1 VLNTTLN
8 ELTVVIPTYNEE
20 EAIGAVIDEL
30 VEVGVPRDRILVV
43 DGYSTDRTREVASS
57 RGVKVILQE
66 GRGKAGALRTAFKYV
81 STEYFLVMDG
91 DYTYPAKHV
100 HDLLRVAS
108 GKGLDEV
115 IGARVYSKGSQS
127 PIYRFGNR
135 VLTKIFNVVFGTSLT
150 DVLSGMYIVRRNA
163 LADALFLSRGF
174 SIEAEIAAHIASTT
188 GRVGEV
194 PIGYRRRIGRK
205 KLGVP
210 HGLIIAR
217 DIVKL
222 AWSYNPAF
230 MIFIAASLLIIPGLV
245 MGSWVAYNYFF
256 KGIKYY
262 IKGVI
267 SIIMTL
273 TGLNSLLLAIM
284 ALYMKRMELRIRK
297 MLRGRAGRST

>member
-1 VLNTTLN
+1 VLNTALN

-81 STEYFLVMDG
+81 STEYCLVMDG

-100 HDLLRVAS
+100 HDLLRAAS

-150 DVLSGMYIVRRNA
+150 DVLTGMYIVRRNA

-188 GRVGEV
+188 GRV
-194 PIGYRRRIGRK
+194 
-205 KLGVP
+205 
-210 HGLIIAR
+210 
-217 DIVKL
+217 
-222 AWSYNPAF
+222 
-230 MIFIAASLLIIPGLV
+230 
-245 MGSWVAYNYFF
+245 
-256 KGIKYY
+256 
-262 IKGVI
+262 
-267 SIIMTL
+267 
-273 TGLNSLLLAIM
+273 
-284 ALYMKRMELRIRK
+284 
-297 MLRGRAGRST
+297 